1 KYYKYYICI
10 TTITMNTVLALLPHI
25 TDCFSA
31 NMETFRCRWSS
42 GTYAN
47 LSEPGALRLFYLN
60 KPSVVEW
67 LECPQYSPNECF
79 FSEEHTTVWNTYRVQ
94 LRSRDQRTVF
104 NESVFII
111 YDRVRPD
118 PPYNLS
124 WSSLN
129 GSVSGQFYD
138 VLVSWS
144 PPESA
149 DVRSG
154 WMRLQYQLQH
164 RDASSDLPIYSMEN
178 GIITQSI
185 TRTNGNIYEVR
196 VRCKMFGMKFGDFSK
211 SIHIYQTSKVL
222 RFPVVPL
229 LIFAALC
236 LAAILMLVIIS
247 QQEKLMVLLL
257 PQIPGPKIRGID
269 PELLKLRELTSILGP
284 SELRSELYDDPW
296 VEFIELDLEEHQE
309 LLLGNAPFGES
320 RVKNCISFR
329 DDDSGRASCC
339 EPDLHSDTES
349 MPSHPPTVDETA
361 GPSPHTPLSKEA
373 MYTQVSEVRPS
384 GKVVLSP
391 EDLETCST
399 QKQSTVKNTAGKTS
413 QEEDVSLPP
422 APVYTVVDGVGGQN
436 SLLLTPVPRHTSSAQ
451 SLRPRDTLPQTCSL
465 LSPHS
470 GAEKWREKKIP
481 TTDLTLY
488 SRICECDF
496 CVCVQS
502 SLRAVSMF
510 VPHIVRF
517 PRVLRC
523 PPLPQ
528 TLQ

>member
-1 KYYKYYICI
+1 
-10 TTITMNTVLALLPHI
+10 
-25 TDCFSA
+25 
-31 NMETFRCRWSS
+31 METFRCRWSS

-164 RDASSDLPIYSMEN
+164 RDASSDVWQKSDVLDSTHCSVYGLHAN
-178 GIITQSI
+178 VQ
-185 TRTNGNIYEVR
+185 YEVR

-296 VEFIELDLEEHQE
+296 VEFIELDLEEHQAE
-309 LLLGNAPFGES
+309 PPTTCLLPGSIRPNSTHES
-320 RVKNCISFR
+320 IGFR

-465 LSPHS
+465 LSPHIPLGGNTS
-470 GAEKWREKKIP
+470 VNGMIGGSFISPWCLWPENHACNLTATGAEQPIHTNRITEKK
-481 TTDLTLY
+481 LTG
-488 SRICECDF
+488 
-496 CVCVQS
+496 
-502 SLRAVSMF
+502 
-510 VPHIVRF
+510 
-517 PRVLRC
+517 
-523 PPLPQ
+523 
-528 TLQ
+528 